1 MKESMQQIHEEELKR
16 AIEIAAKTGAKE
28 AIKIYRREEE
38 KKRAKARDKRLH
50 DTRTLLKKYRI
61 YKKDWKVFFFFSL
74 FLSLAAGYTAGRFFM
89 SVNQIQSENVMQSVM
104 EAMDIFPSELMRNP
118 LYFSMD
124 KNVLLTAFSAVAL
137 VWLFYLYHVF
147 GRNNFR
153 FGEEHGS
160 AKWGTPRDAKG
171 FADMKNP
178 DNNIILSKS
187 ECLRLKGYPKD
198 FEYDRNKNVLIIGGS
213 GSGKTRYNV
222 KPNLMQLHSSYVI
235 TDPKGI
241 VCKGQNK
248 KVFARRKKSEKYR
261 RNYSFI

>member
-1 MKESMQQIHEEELKR
+1 M
-16 AIEIAAKTGAKE
+16 
-28 AIKIYRREEE
+28 
-38 KKRAKARDKRLH
+38 
-50 DTRTLLKKYRI
+50 
-61 YKKDWKVFFFFSL
+61 KKDWKMFFFFSL
-74 FLSLAAGYTAGRFFM
+74 FLSLAAGYAAGRFFM
-89 SVNQIQSENVMQSVM
+89 CVSQIQSENVMQSM
-104 EAMDIFPSELMRNP
+104 IKAMDIFLSELMRNP
-118 LYFSMD
+118 LHFSME
-124 KNVLLTAFSAVAL
+124 KNVLLTAFSAMAL
-137 VWLFYLYHVF
+137 VWLIYLYNVF
-147 GRNNFR
+147 GRNNFM
-153 FGEEHGS
+153 FGVEHGS
-160 AKWGTPRDAKG
+160 AKWGTPGDAKG

-222 KPNLMQLHSSYVI
+222 KPNLMQMHSSYVI

-241 VCKGQNK
+241 VCKGRNQ